1 MANEAPKPD
10 ERDVVTGRGM
20 VSGSGDP
27 LPDADALAI
36 LEERVAPP
44 TGDPVSNGRAKP
56 GSE

>member
-1 MANEAPKPD
+1 MENEAPKPD
-10 ERDVVTGRGM
+10 EQDVVTGRGL

-44 TGDPVSNGRAKP
+44 TGEPVSNWPSTP
-56 GSE
+56 GYE